1 MSIEESTIALA
12 GVFQAAEL
20 VRSVAR
26 HGLVDQAPFESSV
39 HSILQLDADSTE
51 AVYGGI
57 GGLKC
62 GLTVMLNQLQKN
74 NTGSPELRRREVE
87 VMRYALGTM
96 LLERKLIKHSE
107 MLAQLQSGIEQG
119 NVLADSCSVVH
130 PDVIAHLA
138 RIYSNTLSTFEYRI
152 QVSGEPRY
160 LENTNNAD
168 KVRTL
173 LLAGVR
179 SAVLWRQK
187 GGTRLQLLFS
197 RGKILRNV
205 QRLLAQINMVDQ
217 ISHPPR

>member
-26 HGLVDQAPFESSV
+26 HGLVDQAPFESSLY
-39 HSILQLDADSTE
+39 SILQLEAESTE
-51 AVYGGI
+51 AVYGSI

-87 VMRYALGTM
+87 VMRYGLGTM
-96 LLERKLIKHSE
+96 LLERKLIKRPDMLSE
-107 MLAQLQSGIEQG
+107 LQSGIEQAG
-119 NVLADSCSVVH
+119 ELADSYSTVH
-130 PDVIAHLA
+130 PEVITHLA
-138 RIYSNTLSTFEYRI
+138 RLYSNTLSTFDYRI

-160 LENTNNAD
+160 LENPNNAD
-168 KVRTL
+168 KVRAL

-197 RGKILRNV
+197 RGKILREV
-205 QRLLAQINMVDQ
+205 QRLLAQINMVEQ
-217 ISHPPR
+217 VSHPPR